1 MEDEACDDVPLVMS
15 FPLPGVTPPH
25 ALREALWAAATA
37 AGTNEG
43 ADTGSRLLLIAAVRG
58 SEPHTKC

>member
-1 MEDEACDDVPLVMS
+1 MS

-37 AGTNEG
+37 AGTNDG
-43 ADTGSRLLLIAAVRG
+43 ADTGSRLFLIAAVHGIESR
-58 SEPHTKC
+58 TIC

>member
-1 MEDEACDDVPLVMS
+1 MS

-37 AGTNEG
+37 AGTNDG
-43 ADTGSRLLLIAAVRG
+43 ADTGSRLLLIAAVCG
-58 SEPHTKC
+58 SESHTKC